1 MTTDEFAT
9 VEKTTGAVRYS
20 IPKPEEVTRKFSIDT
35 GKLERMEKQTKEA
48 QELLSDIFVEEQP
61 AEAKKPSGEV
71 EAVRD
76 ILSQLLEK
84 EVWEFAE
91 VDEICKSKGLMTGYV
106 LEKINDLSY
115 EKVDDAVVDQDGD
128 QVFVTTD
135 YKEQL
140 I

>member
-1 MTTDEFAT
+1 MIASYLRNATT
-9 VEKTTGAVRYS
+9 V
-20 IPKPEEVTRKFSIDT
+20 IC
-35 GKLERMEKQTKEA
+35 KLLFNLLQGPPWSNPIQLKLEKQTKEA

>member
-1 MTTDEFAT
+1 
-9 VEKTTGAVRYS
+9 
-20 IPKPEEVTRKFSIDT
+20 
-35 GKLERMEKQTKEA
+35 
-48 QELLSDIFVEEQP
+48 
-61 AEAKKPSGEV
+61 
-71 EAVRD
+71 
-76 ILSQLLEK
+76 
-84 EVWEFAE
+84 
-91 VDEICKSKGLMTGYV
+91 MTGYV